1 MSDLITISDVQSSPD
16 TASLA
21 TRGDVA
27 NLISCASEM
36 VISRLGYDPSSATVT
51 EKHSGNG
58 LPRLWLYR
66 TPITSITSVTINGV
80 VLDNTDSNAWTFD
93 PATGWLV
100 LGNGTDHLD
109 FAQSFPH
116 GSNNVTVVYVA
127 GSATIDPRIKR
138 ACLAMISWL
147 AAQPSGA
154 YASENDS
161 AYSYTLA
168 DLPGGRLP
176 AVAEA
181 CLRGLQSD
189 FVL

>member
-1 MSDLITISDVQSSPD
+1 MSDLITLSDLQSCPE

-51 EKHSGNG
+51 EKHSGRG
-58 LPRLWLYR
+58 LPRLWLER
-66 TPITSITSVTINGV
+66 TPVASVTSVTINGTA
-80 VLDNTDSNAWTFD
+80 LDNTGGDAWAFD
-93 PATGWLV
+93 ARTGWLV

-116 GSNNVTVVYVA
+116 GSNNVVVVYVA

-138 ACLAMISWL
+138 ACLAMASWL
-147 AAQPSGA
+147 ASQPSGA
-154 YASENDS
+154 YKSENDS